1 MKKFF
6 VFLAAAMLL
15 ASCNDNT
22 STSDSIS
29 DAPSASNSAEISA
42 SAPSVSEEPS
52 LSPSVSEAP
61 SVPPSASVEP
71 TPEVPDLAAAIE
83 ALGDAFVIHYTNTN
97 GNKDSMIYC
106 TGKSVFTQNDS
117 SKTEVTMD
125 MDEWWVETTEN
136 PGQLSQCT
144 WATYGEQVWYLT
156 YEVKDSYSEV
166 ASNASSLDASLFT
179 FDSENNLFNYSES
192 KNIQGVVEMLAGLY
206 MKNDFANLD
215 YSNVAIKLSE
225 DNSIVDTIT
234 VTAKEA
240 LGNKNDVTI
249 EMTFSEYTALPFG
262 LSDAEPI
269 EAM

>member
-6 VFLAAAMLL
+6 VFLSVAMLL
-15 ASCNDNT
+15 ASCDNNT

-29 DAPSASNSAEISA
+29 DAPSASNSAETSA
-42 SAPSVSEEPS
+42 SAPSVSEAPS
-52 LSPSVSEAP
+52 L
-61 SVPPSASVEP
+61 PPSTSEEP

-106 TGKSVFTQNDS
+106 TGKSVFTQDDS

-125 MDEWWVETTEN
+125 MDQWWVEVVSD
-136 PGQLSQCT
+136 PGVLNQCT
-144 WATYGEQVWYLT
+144 WVSGDNVWFLAYNT
-156 YEVKDSYSEV
+156 KDTYSEA

-179 FDSENNLFNYSES
+179 FDSENNLFNYSGSE
-192 KNIQGVVEMLAGLY
+192 NIQGVVDMLAGVDKKY
-206 MKNDFANLD
+206 DFANLD
-215 YSNVAIKLSE
+215 YTNGNVTIKLSE

-234 VTAKEA
+234 VTAKDKF
-240 LGNKNDVTI
+240 GDKNDVTI
-249 EMTFSEYTALPFG
+249 EITFSEYTALPFG

-269 EAM
+269 EAK